1 MADDGGM
8 METSGQATKRS
19 EPRMNSRASE
29 ATFDSE
35 SEALSLEEN
44 TSSRA
49 SRRFRLLL
57 DGGAFALFAIFLL
70 RLLPL
75 LIEFNPL
82 NSSWQSELVT
92 TLVNQG
98 LLAFLG
104 FAFLHLAVFLQPR
117 HDLLRQRLR
126 LVRRLAVIPVV
137 GYLLLAPL
145 QLASSFGDLST
156 ARSQKAQFL
165 ERSARLSEIRE
176 AVQRASSSQDL
187 NVRLQSLLEPGLTGD
202 QWKMSLPELRKS
214 LLKTNELKQ
223 EEVTRLVKANS
234 DNIQSLPLVISRV
247 GSALAWAFAFA
258 SGAVPWGHR
267 STLVERMRRR

>member
-1 MADDGGM
+1 
-8 METSGQATKRS
+8 
-19 EPRMNSRASE
+19 MNSRASG

-35 SEALSLEEN
+35 SEALSQEEN

-82 NSSWQSELVT
+82 SSSWQAELVT

-104 FAFLHLAVFLQPR
+104 FVFLHFAVFLQPR

-126 LVRRLAVIPVV
+126 LARRLAVIPVV

-156 ARSQKAQFL
+156 ARSQKAQYL

-214 LLKTNELKQ
+214 LLKSNEVKQ
-223 EEVTRLVKANS
+223 EEMTRLVKANS
-234 DNIQSLPLVISRV
+234 DHIESLPLVISRV
-247 GSALAWAFAFA
+247 GSALVWAFAFA